1 MSRLHV
7 LRAGKGP
14 TLLMLHGIGS
24 SATAWS
30 GQMERLSGQFTCV
43 APDLP
48 GYGDSPDPRGPG
60 LDSIVDDVANVLDG
74 EPAHMLGVSFGA
86 LTAIALAAFRP
97 ALVHTLVLSDATLGR
112 ATLDDAA
119 RARWLQHREALAHDL
134 QARSVERAAEIAGQ
148 AAPQAVIEAIAGHMR
163 RARPAGYL
171 AVARAIATT
180 DAQPWLARIT
190 QPALILCG
198 EDDRVTGMDVSSRL
212 AEALPDARM
221 LKIEGAGHA
230 PHIEQPDRF
239 AAAVWAFLGRA
250 L

>member
-74 EPAHMLGVSFGA
+74 EPAHMLGVSVR
-86 LTAIALAAFRP
+86 T
-97 ALVHTLVLSDATLGR
+97 
-112 ATLDDAA
+112 
-119 RARWLQHREALAHDL
+119 
-134 QARSVERAAEIAGQ
+134 VERDWLK
-148 AAPQAVIEAIAGHMR
+148 
-163 RARPAGYL
+163 ARL
-171 AVARAIATT
+171 FLLRE
-180 DAQPWLARIT
+180 L
-190 QPALILCG
+190 
-198 EDDRVTGMDVSSRL
+198 DR
-212 AEALPDARM
+212 EPEPPDAD
-221 LKIEGAGHA
+221 ESGGVA
-230 PHIEQPDRF
+230 
-239 AAAVWAFLGRA
+239 
-250 L
+250 